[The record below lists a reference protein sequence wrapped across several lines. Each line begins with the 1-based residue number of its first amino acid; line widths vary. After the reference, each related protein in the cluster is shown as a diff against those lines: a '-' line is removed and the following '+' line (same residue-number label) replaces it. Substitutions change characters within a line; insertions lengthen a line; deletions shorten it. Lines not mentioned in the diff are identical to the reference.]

1 MKWREMGRA
10 SLNIL
15 KEIAEACSA
24 YGMNSGS
31 WSLKNRRNGIRTACE
46 TGGAEMLGEC
56 VDGRERL
63 D

>member
-1 MKWREMGRA
+1 M
-10 SLNIL
+10 NIL